1 MSEDS
6 KFVIMLEITSG
17 MSTRLP
23 FALGSLKDDNI
34 VAIMDEIHEV
44 IWLWM
49 GKNTGLVQRR
59 GSMRAARSLKAYGH
73 EIGPSIVGRKLND
86 VIDVRGDAVES
97 DPDQKDRFEKI
108 LTLFNLEHSLK
119 FDDVL
124 AEYRGLGGGKSNIKY
139 GLTTEQRSELVK
151 AALAAPTAG
160 DDTRKIEQIVGD
172 FRPPPPPESS
182 TAAVIPKY
190 QPETSSVPV
199 PKPSIQSKILQ
210 PRIAMDEN
218 TMGDIKAAILINAVL
233 SEINEIFLGLKKNPD
248 GSTTY
253 SIEGPNGEICKYTI
267 KGSQINFSPRS
278 WDNVDPKIK
287 QDIQKIFL
295 DQVKLLLNQ

>member
-1 MSEDS
+1 MSTDN

-17 MSTRLP
+17 MSKRLP
-23 FALGSLKDDNI
+23 YSMESLKDDNI
-34 VAIMDEIHEV
+34 VAIMDEIHDY

-73 EIGPSIVGRKLND
+73 EIGPSIVGRKLKD
-86 VIDVRGDAVES
+86 VLDVRGDAIET
-97 DPDQKDRFEKI
+97 DPEQKQRFETI
-108 LTLFNLEHSLK
+108 LSLFSLNFSLK

-124 AEYRGLGGGKSNIKY
+124 AEYSGVGAGSSNIKY

-182 TAAVIPKY
+182 TATVVPKY
-190 QPETSSVPV
+190 QQQSSSVPI
-199 PKPSIQSKILQ
+199 PKPAVQPGSSI
-210 PRIAMDEN
+210 DEALI
-218 TMGDIKAAILINAVL
+218 GEIKGAILINSFLMKVK
-233 SEINEIFLGLKKNPD
+233 EIFLGYKKNSD
-248 GSTTY
+248 GSSTY
-253 SIEGPNGEICKYTI
+253 ILEGPNGETCKYKI
-267 KGSQINFSPRS
+267 KGSNIDFLPGS
-278 WDNVDPKIK
+278 WANVDPNIK
-287 QDIQKIFL
+287 QEIQKNFL
-295 DQVKLLLNQ
+295 DRVKILLK